1 VTDNIHPSSIQ
12 IQRKPPA
19 LDGSGAVGPKEFSG
33 WPNAENGAS
42 DDLSLDSVFIDVT
55 LVSLNLYNS
64 LVENTTSTEGMKMLI
79 EHIGSLGKGLVVAGE
94 GLNEITMQ
102 GQSFAQAHPSKSW
115 QT

>member
-79 EHIGSLGKGLVVAGE
+79 LTPKREH
-94 GLNEITMQ
+94 
-102 GQSFAQAHPSKSW
+102 
-115 QT
+115 